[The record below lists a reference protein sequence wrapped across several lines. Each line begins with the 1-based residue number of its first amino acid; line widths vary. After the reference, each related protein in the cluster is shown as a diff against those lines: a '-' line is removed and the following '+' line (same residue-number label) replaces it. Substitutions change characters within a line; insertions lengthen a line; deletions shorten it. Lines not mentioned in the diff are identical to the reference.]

1 MGFVIRLHD
10 SSGAQPRLIGRVPT
24 ALDALALTRE
34 WRDQYPDAWVEF
46 VRPGS
51 MTPSGNA
58 A

>member
-10 SSGAQPRLIGRVPT
+10 STGSQPRLIGRVPT
-24 ALDALALTRE
+24 AFDALALACE
-34 WRDQYPDAWVEF
+34 WREQFPDAWVEF

-51 MTPSGNA
+51 MRPSGNA